1 MFSRNFA
8 EFVTGQWYRG
18 QIRHILVEFR
28 PPYMIS
34 PWNTWLPLGLWWEKY
49 WKYWAELIWNTAS

>member
-8 EFVTGQWYRG
+8 EFGTGRRYRG

-28 PPYMIS
+28 PLYMIS
-34 PWNTWLPLGLWWEKY
+34 PWNT
-49 WKYWAELIWNTAS
+49 